1 MMFLRNI
8 TVSSILFIASVL
20 AFGQHQELTEK
31 GVMWKGK
38 TKHVADT
45 TSFYTAFHRGSFNG
59 HMRSFSMLTHN
70 EGNLTDYYAQAFGAG
85 IKFESGSFHGFK
97 LGISAFA
104 VFNVLSSDLSRT
116 DPITNAANRYEI
128 GLFDIENP
136 SNRTDID
143 RFEELYIRYDGNY
156 STITL
161 GRQLINSVFI
171 NLQDGRMRPTEIQGV
186 RWELQPNSKIAM
198 DAGVYNAISP
208 RSTVRWYDIGE
219 SIGVYP
225 QGVNQL
231 GQPSKYAHNITS
243 EFIALIDLKITWNRW
258 FETRTLNQYVDR
270 LFNSAFQEL
279 TIHLLKKEQE
289 NLQFNS
295 MVVRQDAEVDHS
307 VYRHHLY
314 PYIKHG
320 HHSWAF
326 GGQVKYTLGKNQWSL
341 AYNRI
346 TDDGQYLM
354 PREWGRDPFYTFV
367 PRERIEGY
375 ANTHSVLF
383 KYKKSWPKQHVMASL
398 MAGHNKLPEANDYE
412 RNKYGTPSF
421 AIAAVDVRYE
431 FQGKLKGLDA
441 QLLAVNKTATGNTF
455 NNLKFVI
462 NKVNMTTT
470 NLVFNYHF

>member
-1 MMFLRNI
+1 MMFRNALLF
-8 TVSSILFIASVL
+8 SIVYTMAFSV
-20 AFGQHQELTEK
+20 FGQHQELTEK

-59 HMRSFSMLTHN
+59 HLRSFSMFTHN
-70 EGNLTDYYAQAFGAG
+70 EGNLTDYHAQALGAG
-85 IKFESGSFHGFK
+85 IKFESGSFHRLR

-104 VFNVLSSDLSRT
+104 VFNTFSSDLTRK
-116 DPITNAANRYEI
+116 DPTTNASNRYEI
-128 GLFDIENP
+128 GLFDIEDP
-136 SNRTDID
+136 KNRTDID
-143 RFEELYIRYDGNY
+143 RFEELYLKYDGTL
-156 STITL
+156 STITM
-161 GRQLINSVFI
+161 GRQLVNSVFI
-171 NLQDGRMRPTEIQGV
+171 NLQDGRMRPTEIQGL
-186 RWELQPNSKIAM
+186 RWEINPSKKLYI

-208 RSTVRWYDIGE
+208 RSTVRWYSVGQ
-219 SIGVYP
+219 SIGIYP
-225 QGVNQL
+225 QGVDQL

-243 EFIALIDLKITWNRW
+243 EFIALIDIKVKWNQW

-270 LFNSAFQEL
+270 LFNSAFQEFS
-279 TIHLLKKEQE
+279 IHLIKKEQE

-295 MVVRQDAEVDHS
+295 MIIRQDAEVDHS

-320 HHSWAF
+320 AHSWAF
-326 GGQVKYTLGKNQWSL
+326 GGQLKYSLGKNQWSL

-367 PRERIEGY
+367 PRERIEGL
-375 ANTHSVLF
+375 ANTHSVLL
-383 KYKKSWPKQHVMASL
+383 KYQRRWPQKHLKTTL
-398 MAGHNKLPEANDYE
+398 MVGYNQLPEANDPE
-412 RNKYGTPSF
+412 RNKYGMPSF
-421 AIAAVDVRYE
+421 AVAAFDLRYE
-431 FQGKLKGLDA
+431 FQKKLKGLDA
-441 QLLAVNKTATGNTF
+441 QLLMVHKYATGNTYD
-455 NNLKFVI
+455 NLKFVI